1 MQIYF
6 APLEGITGY
15 VFRNAYNKYY
25 GGVDKYFTPFITPH
39 TKKLMNSREK
49 RDILPENNEGLNV
62 VPQVLTNK
70 AEELID
76 VCKRL
81 GEFGYEEVNLNLGC
95 PSKTVTTKGKG
106 SGFLENPRDLEEFFD
121 RFFKVSD
128 TKLSIKTRIGVS
140 EVEEAERLFHIFE
153 KFPFEEVI
161 IHARLQQEFYQGTPH
176 YDIFEE
182 YCAKTKHSLC
192 YNGDLRS
199 WDDIHM
205 LSKRFGKCEKFMLGR
220 GLLFEPAELL
230 WDRETEGVT
239 ESAMNN
245 SGGLKGIT
253 LEEKMRRF
261 KGFHDELVEGY
272 DAYMCGDRNT
282 LFKMKELW
290 GYWGTQFT
298 GQEKLLKKKKK
309 AGTLAEYRPL
319 VNAVIQQTLENQN

>member
-49 RDILPENNEGLNV
+49 RDILPENNSGLVV

-81 GEFGYEEVNLNLGC
+81 EEFGYHEVNLNLGC
-95 PSKTVTTKGKG
+95 PSKTVTSKRKG
-106 SGFLENPRDLEEFFD
+106 SGFLENPSELEEFFD

-128 TKLSIKTRIGVS
+128 TKLSIKTRIGIS
-140 EVEEAERLFHIFE
+140 ELEEAERLFRVFE
-153 KFPFEEVI
+153 RFPFEEVI

-176 YDIFEE
+176 YDVFED
-182 YCAKTKHSLC
+182 YCKRTKHSLC
-192 YNGDLRS
+192 YNGDLKN
-199 WDDIHM
+199 WDDIDTLEM
-205 LSKRFGKCEKFMLGR
+205 QFEKCDKFMLGR
-220 GLLFEPAELL
+220 GLLFHPAALL
-230 WDRETEGVT
+230 SKENTRIDKAQE
-239 ESAMNN
+239 M
-245 SGGLKGIT
+245 
-253 LEEKMRRF
+253 EKF
-261 KGFHDELVEGY
+261 KGFHDELLEGY

-290 GYWGTQFT
+290 GYWGVQFP
-298 GQEKLLKKKKK
+298 GQDKILKKIKK
-309 AGTLAEYRPL
+309 ADTLAEYRPL
-319 VNAVIQQTLENQN
+319 VNSIISSVIE

>member
-49 RDILPENNEGLNV
+49 RDILPENNSGLVV

-81 GEFGYEEVNLNLGC
+81 EEFGYHEVNLNLGC
-95 PSKTVTTKGKG
+95 PSKTVTSKRKG
-106 SGFLENPRDLEEFFD
+106 SGFLENPSELEEFFD
-121 RFFKVSD
+121 RFFKVSE
-128 TKLSIKTRIGVS
+128 TKLSIKTRIGIS
-140 EVEEAERLFHIFE
+140 ELEEAEQLFRVFE
-153 KFPFEEVI
+153 RFPFEEVI

-176 YDIFEE
+176 YDVFEN
-182 YCAKTKHSLC
+182 YCKRTKHSLC
-192 YNGDLRS
+192 YNGDLKN
-199 WDDIHM
+199 WDDIDT
-205 LSKRFGKCEKFMLGR
+205 LEKQFEKCDKFMLGR
-220 GLLFEPAELL
+220 GLLFHPAALL
-230 WDRETEGVT
+230 
-239 ESAMNN
+239 S
-245 SGGLKGIT
+245 KGNEIIDKT
-253 LEEKMRRF
+253 QEMERF

-290 GYWGTQFT
+290 GYWGVQFP
-298 GQEKLLKKKKK
+298 GQEKILKKIKK
-309 AGTLAEYRPL
+309 ADTLAEYRPL
-319 VNAVIQQTLENQN
+319 VNSIISSVIE

>member
-15 VFRNAYNKYY
+15 VFRNAYEKYY

-49 RDILPENNEGLNV
+49 RDILPENNQGLNI

-76 VCKRL
+76 VCNRL

-106 SGFLENPRDLEEFFD
+106 SGFLEKPYELEEFFD
-121 RFFKVSD
+121 RFFKVSN

-140 EVEEAERLFHIFE
+140 EVEEAEKLFRIFE
-153 KFPFEEVI
+153 RFPFEEVI
-161 IHARLQQEFYQGTPH
+161 VHARLQQEFYQGIPH
-176 YDIFEE
+176 YEVFEE
-182 YCAKTKHSLC
+182 YCNKTKHSLC

-199 WDDIHM
+199 WQDIHM
-205 LSKRFGKCEKFMLGR
+205 LDQRFEKCEKYMLGR
-220 GLLFEPAELL
+220 GLLFQPDVL
-230 WDRETEGVT
+230 
-239 ESAMNN
+239 
-245 SGGLKGIT
+245 
-253 LEEKMRRF
+253 LEELSVEQKMDKF
-261 KGFHDELVEGY
+261 KKFHDELVEGY

-290 GYWGTQFT
+290 GYWGVQFG
-298 GQEKLLKKKKK
+298 GQEKLLKKIKK
-309 AGTLAEYRPL
+309 ADTLAEYRPL
-319 VNAVIQQTLENQN
+319 VNAIIQQKLEN

>member
-49 RDILPENNEGLNV
+49 RDILPENNSGLVV

-81 GEFGYEEVNLNLGC
+81 EEFGYHEVNLNLGC
-95 PSKTVTTKGKG
+95 PSKTVTSKRKG
-106 SGFLENPRDLEEFFD
+106 SGFLENPSELEEFFD

-128 TKLSIKTRIGVS
+128 TKLSIKTRIGIS
-140 EVEEAERLFHIFE
+140 ELEEAERLFRVFE
-153 KFPFEEVI
+153 RFPFEEVI

-176 YDIFEE
+176 YDVFED
-182 YCAKTKHSLC
+182 YCKRTKHSLC
-192 YNGDLRS
+192 YNGDLKT
-199 WDDIHM
+199 WDDIDT
-205 LSKRFGKCEKFMLGR
+205 LEKRFEKCDKFMLGR
-220 GLLFEPAELL
+220 GLLFHPAALL
-230 WDRETEGVT
+230 SKENTRIDKAQE
-239 ESAMNN
+239 M
-245 SGGLKGIT
+245 
-253 LEEKMRRF
+253 EKF
-261 KGFHDELVEGY
+261 KGFHDELLEGY

-290 GYWGTQFT
+290 GYWGVQFP
-298 GQEKLLKKKKK
+298 GQDKILKKIKK
-309 AGTLAEYRPL
+309 ADTLAEYRPL
-319 VNAVIQQTLENQN
+319 VNSIISSVIE

>member
-49 RDILPENNEGLNV
+49 RDILPENNSGLVV

-81 GEFGYEEVNLNLGC
+81 EEFGYHEVNLNLGC
-95 PSKTVTTKGKG
+95 PSKTVTSKRKG
-106 SGFLENPRDLEEFFD
+106 SGFLENPSELEEFFD

-128 TKLSIKTRIGVS
+128 TKLSIKTRIGIS
-140 EVEEAERLFHIFE
+140 ELEEAERLFRVFE
-153 KFPFEEVI
+153 RFPFEEVI

-176 YDIFEE
+176 YDVFED
-182 YCAKTKHSLC
+182 YCKRTKHSLC
-192 YNGDLRS
+192 YNGDLKT
-199 WDDIHM
+199 WDDIDT
-205 LSKRFGKCEKFMLGR
+205 LEKRFEKCDKFMLGR
-220 GLLFEPAELL
+220 GLLFHPAALL
-230 WDRETEGVT
+230 SKENTRIDKAQE
-239 ESAMNN
+239 M
-245 SGGLKGIT
+245 
-253 LEEKMRRF
+253 EKF

-290 GYWGTQFT
+290 GYWGAQFP
-298 GQEKLLKKKKK
+298 GQDKILKKIKK
-309 AGTLAEYRPL
+309 ADTLTEYRPL
-319 VNAVIQQTLENQN
+319 VNSIISSVIE

>member
-49 RDILPENNEGLNV
+49 RDVLPENNKDLVV

-81 GEFGYEEVNLNLGC
+81 GEFGYDEVNLNLGC
-95 PSKTVTTKGKG
+95 PSKTVTTKRKG
-106 SGFLENPRDLEEFFD
+106 SGFLENPSELEEFFD
-121 RFFKVSD
+121 RFFKVSE
-128 TKLSIKTRIGVS
+128 TKLSIKTRIGIS
-140 EVEEAERLFHIFE
+140 ELEEAEQLFRVFE
-153 KFPFEEVI
+153 RFPFEEVI

-176 YDIFEE
+176 YDVFEN
-182 YCAKTKHSLC
+182 YCKRTKHSLC
-192 YNGDLRS
+192 YNGDLKN
-199 WDDIHM
+199 WDDIDT
-205 LSKRFGKCEKFMLGR
+205 LEKQFEKCDKFMLGR
-220 GLLFEPAELL
+220 GLLFHPAALL
-230 WDRETEGVT
+230 
-239 ESAMNN
+239 S
-245 SGGLKGIT
+245 KGNEIIDKT
-253 LEEKMRRF
+253 QEMERF

-290 GYWGTQFT
+290 GYWGVQFP
-298 GQEKLLKKKKK
+298 GQEKILKKIKK
-309 AGTLAEYRPL
+309 ADTLAEYRPL
-319 VNAVIQQTLENQN
+319 VNSIISSVIE